1 MVFVETV
8 GWRATAPSDDYVR
21 IFVTPMRGG
30 VPISDPSPLCS
41 PTWDINGR
49 YQFINQDVDA
59 IKLQVEDL
67 MTGELIAFVNGVQ
80 VHTFGPCPASALTS
94 TWRPGI
100 GAGAVTAGWTD
111 VFKNKYYLAGGA
123 VAVAAAVVIVA
134 KR

>member
-30 VPISDPSPLCS
+30 VPVGNPIPLCS

-80 VHTFGPCPASALTS
+80 VHTFGPCPASTLTS
-94 TWRPGI
+94 IWSPGI
-100 GAGAVTAGWTD
+100 TGKVTAGWTD
-111 VFKNKYYLAGGA
+111 VFNNKYYLAGGA
-123 VAVAAAVVIVA
+123 AVVVAAVAIVA
-134 KR
+134 AKR

>member
-1 MVFVETV
+1 MVFVKTV

-30 VPISDPSPLCS
+30 VAVSDPSPLCS

-67 MTGELIAFVNGVQ
+67 MTGELIAFVDGVQ
-80 VHTFGPCPASALTS
+80 VHTFGPCPASTLTS

-100 GAGAVTAGWTD
+100 TGKVTAGWTD
-111 VFKNKYYLAGGA
+111 VFTNKWYLAGGA
-123 VAVAAAVVIVA
+123 IAVAAAVVIVA